1 MLYLPDVIFHF
12 LDSATDN
19 ISSMSKVTSVRLHNT
34 LLVLFYANSL
44 VNPILDAVRMPKYRP
59 AVLALFRRRPQQ
71 QRKVAVLPLKESLPT
86 ITPCARR
93 A

>member
-1 MLYLPDVIFHF
+1 MTVVSLMLYLPDVVFHF

-34 LLVLFYANSL
+34 LRVLFYASSL
-44 VNPILDAVRMPKYRP
+44 VNPILDAVRMPKYRS

-71 QRKVAVLPLKESLPT
+71 QRQISILSLNDMSS
-86 ITPCARR
+86 R
-93 A
+93 